1 MNQHNLLS
9 NLPINVV
16 ALVLLVLTASGQIFL
31 PLSSARP
38 ENTDVAKDWKD
49 NSFTEIRLW
58 QDPLDKFKFGERN
71 SDTSFL
77 LADNLLNELDARKKV
92 IVAAISIPGSSY
104 SEMAEMRR
112 RARFAVVSALDTEQY
127 YPEQS
132 NHIKLFRYKPEI
144 LKDWCSLE
152 NPVEIP
158 YEWFSTADLASNVLI
173 LWLNEHMIKLT
184 ELEYATFVQCLAKQL
199 DHTWKSAENINRAPF
214 SFKLI
219 GPSNT
224 DLLMELL
231 RVPDIQ
237 ESQQSTTVSTNLFS
251 GGSFFETYIYNA
263 TVPDA
268 SIVDRLRYQECQD
281 GSTPENGG
289 RKYWYCNRYDKE
301 EALKE
306 ALAVRKIYRFIGTD
320 DKLATAIFWELYQ
333 RGVNKTTTITDFVT
347 NSSKPDCN
355 DGIVLIAELDT
366 FYSRTLVNQMRNN
379 DFWKHCGNK
388 RGKNIDKDKDAT
400 VKNDNLITSF
410 SYLRG
415 IDGKLSSDSYQIKK
429 NTDVNFNNNP
439 VTQWDDAPPEHAEGR
454 NQYDYL
460 RRLTES
466 IAALD
471 DDPNFAKNGVKAIGV
486 IGSDVYDKLI
496 VLQALREK
504 FTNKIL
510 FTTDLDA
517 RYLHK
522 DQQKWTRNL
531 VVASNFDFKLDHEL
545 QGNSM
550 PFRDSFQTALYYA
563 TWSAVCKEV
572 EECKKP
578 AIKKEF
584 LDRSGRPIV
593 SNPQVFEIGKTRAIH
608 LDSLSVNYLKD
619 WVECI
624 NLDTRRAEQQSEK
637 RKCVVELLDQYD
649 DRENNLIDSDR
660 IWRNYKHSS
669 IESKHSWERE
679 RTTII
684 ADKILQLIVTAIVI
698 VFLYHFLLLKWVGLS
713 PVRSFNNGMLVISI
727 TTVLVLGFILL
738 PFTIIE
744 AYQDADISEPV
755 YWLEGVSVWP
765 NLFIRYFGLITIILL
780 FITFFN
786 WLRECNKQNSKN
798 LASVVRVEF
807 WVSYFSDTYQKK
819 MWRGIGIVSLCFT
832 ILSYFVLAGKTDMF
846 EEALNFPYRGAI
858 VNSVHTWLF
867 VIQMFCLFVLVFWTA
882 FETIS
887 CKKMIEEMRTEKQ
900 DDSRDQLWSNEAM
913 QLAEVRTGVP
923 HHLLHR
929 YLQFQL
935 IVDHAKC
942 ISRLIYLPL
951 GMIFFI
957 LIGRSK
963 IFDQF
968 GMPWSLIIILIV
980 SIVYVIIVTYH
991 LRVAAEKFRMDLMDQ
1006 YEAKKIQS
1014 NNNTIQIDRLVSLI
1028 RQENQGV
1035 YASLGHQAALTA
1047 LLIPFGGMSG
1057 VQILEY
1063 LFNI

>member
-16 ALVLLVLTASGQIFL
+16 ALVLLVLTASGQILL
-31 PLSSARP
+31 PLSSSRP
-38 ENTDVAKDWKD
+38 ENTDVANDWKSS
-49 NSFTEIRLW
+49 SFTEIRLW
-58 QDPLDKFKFGERN
+58 QDPLDKYKFGERE
-71 SDTSFL
+71 SETSSL
-77 LADNLLNELDARKKV
+77 LADDLSQELYARNKKKV

-104 SEMAEMRR
+104 SEMAEVRR

-132 NHIKLFRYKPEI
+132 NNIQVFRFKPEYS
-144 LKDWCSLE
+144 CSLK
-152 NPVEIP
+152 NPMEIP
-158 YEWFSTADLASNVLI
+158 YEWFSTEDLNSSVLV
-173 LWLNEHMIKLT
+173 LWLNEHMIKLN
-184 ELEYATFVQCLAKQL
+184 ELEYAVFIQCLAMQL
-199 DHTWKSAENINRAPF
+199 DRIWKPTKNVDETSIP
-214 SFKLI
+214 FKLI

-224 DLLMELL
+224 DLFIELL
-231 RVPDIQ
+231 RNPNIQ
-237 ESQQSTTVSTNLFS
+237 EPQQSTTRTNLFAQ
-251 GGSFFETYIYNA
+251 GSLFETYIYNA
-263 TVPDA
+263 TVPGVN
-268 SIVDRLRYQECQD
+268 IVDRLMYQDCQV
-281 GSTPENGG
+281 GNISENE
-289 RKYWYCNRYDKE
+289 KKWYCIEGDKE
-301 EALKE
+301 EAFKKV
-306 ALAVRKIYRFIGTD
+306 LAQSRIYRFIGTD

-333 RGVNKTTTITDFVT
+333 RGINKTTTITDFVT
-347 NSSKPDCN
+347 NSNKPDCN
-355 DGIVLIAELDT
+355 DGIVLITELDT
-366 FYSRTLVNQMRNN
+366 FYSRSLVSQMRNN

-388 RGKNIDKDKDAT
+388 KPENIYKDEEIT

-410 SYLRG
+410 SYFRG
-415 IDGKLSSDSYQIKK
+415 IDGKLSSDSYSITK
-429 NTDVNFNNNP
+429 NTEVSSNNRNP
-439 VTQWDDAPPEHAEGR
+439 IIQWDDAPPDHADGR

-471 DDPNFAKNGVKAIGV
+471 NDSGFAKNGVKAIGV
-486 IGSDVYDKLI
+486 LGSDVYDKLI
-496 VLQALREK
+496 ILQALREK

-550 PFRDSFQTALYYA
+550 PFRDNFQTALYYA
-563 TWSAVCKEV
+563 TWSAVCKEDKK
-572 EECKKP
+572 CKQR

-584 LDRSGRPIV
+584 LDLSGRPKV
-593 SNPQVFEIGKTRAIH
+593 SNPQIFEIGKTRAIH

-619 WVECI
+619 WVECM
-624 NLDTRRAEQQSEK
+624 NLDTRRVEQQSAE
-637 RKCVVELLDQYD
+637 RRCVKELLDQYD
-649 DRENNLIDSDR
+649 DREKELIDSDR

-684 ADKILQLIVTAIVI
+684 ADKILQLILIAIVI
-698 VFLYHFLLLKWVGLS
+698 TLIYYFVLLKWMGLS
-713 PVRSFNNGMLVISI
+713 PVLSSNKGVIVISI
-727 TTVLVLGFILL
+727 TTVLGFIVL
-738 PFTIIE
+738 PFIIIE
-744 AYQDADISEPV
+744 AYQDADISEPM

-765 NLFIRYFGLITIILL
+765 NLFIRYFGLIIIILL
-780 FITFFN
+780 FVTFIN
-786 WLRECNKQNSKN
+786 WLQECNKQNSKN
-798 LASVVRVEF
+798 LVNAMRVEF
-807 WVSYFSDTYQKK
+807 WVSYFSDTNQKK
-819 MWRGIGIVSLCFT
+819 MWWGIGIVSLCFT

-858 VNSVHTWLF
+858 VNSLHTWLF
-867 VIQMFCLFVLVFWTA
+867 VIQMFCLFVLIFWAA
-882 FETIS
+882 FETIA
-887 CKKMIEEMRTEKQ
+887 CKKMIEEIRIEKQ
-900 DDSRDQLWSNEAM
+900 DDSQNQLWSNEAL
-913 QLAEVRTGVP
+913 QLAEIRTGVP

-951 GMIFFI
+951 GMVFFI

-968 GMPWSLIIILIV
+968 GMPWSLIFILIV
-980 SIVYVIIVTYH
+980 SVVYVVMVTYR
-991 LRVAAEKFRMDLMDQ
+991 LRIAAERFRMDLIDQ
-1006 YEAKKIQS
+1006 YETKKIQS
-1014 NNNTIQIDRLVSLI
+1014 NNNTIHIDRLISLI

-1063 LFNI
+1063 LFNL